1 MLRHQLNVYQR
12 RQPRPKLRPMDR
24 FLWAW
29 VSRIW
34 PGWREELTLAR
45 ISRAPCK
52 GTVFQWVRIPPG
64 NFRSSR

>member
-45 ISRAPCK
+45 ISHQCVDTWAKSIDEDIRK
-52 GTVFQWVRIPPG
+52 EDRL
-64 NFRSSR
+64 N